1 MACGQWVQLE
11 TVVPPGLERR
21 PRNSARTAGG
31 LNRAVPFRESLEFY
45 ILPKGLSMKKTSV
58 LKVALVLF
66 YVLVVVQP
74 VSAAER
80 LRMATTTSTENSGLL
95 DQLLPP
101 FEELYDCQ
109 VAVIAVGTGKALK
122 IAESGDVD
130 IVLVHARALEDA
142 FVAAGYGVNRHD
154 VMYNDFVIL
163 GPVDDPADAAQAFSA
178 AEALAV
184 IADAQSPFVSRG
196 DESGTHQKEKQ
207 LWEQADISP
216 EGQWYIE
223 SGRGM
228 GEVIVMATQKDG
240 YTLADRGTYIAFKK
254 EKTDLEIVFEGDDRL
269 FNPYGVI
276 AVNPQK
282 HPHVKYDLAMKFVEF
297 ITGPAGQEI
306 IDDFKIDGEQVFFPM
321 NLSR

>member
-1 MACGQWVQLE
+1 MNIV
-11 TVVPPGLERR
+11 R
-21 PRNSARTAGG
+21 
-31 LNRAVPFRESLEFY
+31 F
-45 ILPKGLSMKKTSV
+45 
-58 LKVALVLF
+58 LKVSLLLVL
-66 YVLVVVQP
+66 LTAHTAP
-74 VSAAER
+74 AAER
-80 LRMATTTSTENSGLL
+80 LRMSTTTSTENSGLL

-101 FEELYDCQ
+101 FEELHDCQ

-142 FVAAGYGVNRHD
+142 FVEAGYGVNRRD

-163 GPVDDPADAAQAFSA
+163 GPSDDPANAAQASSA
-178 AEALAV
+178 AEALAI
-184 IADAQSPFVSRG
+184 IAEAQSAFVSRG

-207 LWEQADISP
+207 LWKQAGISP

-223 SGRGM
+223 SGHGM
-228 GEVIVMATQKDG
+228 GEVIVMATQKGG
-240 YTLADRGTYIAFKK
+240 YTLADRGTYIAFQK
-254 EKTDLEIVFEGDDRL
+254 EKTDLEIVFEGEEGL

-297 ITGPAGQEI
+297 ITGPVGQKI
-306 IDDFKIDGEQVFFPM
+306 IDDFKIDGEQVFFPV